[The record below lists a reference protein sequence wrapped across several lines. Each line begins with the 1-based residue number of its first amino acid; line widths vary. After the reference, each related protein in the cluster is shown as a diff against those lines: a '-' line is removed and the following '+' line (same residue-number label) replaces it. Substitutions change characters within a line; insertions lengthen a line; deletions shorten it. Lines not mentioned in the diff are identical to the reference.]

1 MFASILP
8 ADFPTQAPQVQVEK
22 KGKEKGKRNKHHF
35 LLLSLSLSLS
45 LFSLSV
51 SIQNH
56 GTIIDDDSIVLIDE
70 DIDSSIET

>member
-8 ADFPTQAPQVQVEK
+8 PDFPAQSVK
-22 KGKEKGKRNKHHF
+22 KRKRKGKHTTNITKTSF
-35 LLLSLSLSLS
+35 PSPLSLSLS

>member
-1 MFASILP
+1 MFASRFCLP
-8 ADFPTQAPQVQVEK
+8 TFPAQGAKSRKKEK
-22 KGKEKGKRNKHHF
+22 KKESTTNITKTSF
-35 LLLSLSLSLS
+35 PSPLSLS

>member
-8 ADFPTQAPQVQVEK
+8 PDFPAQSVK
-22 KGKEKGKRNKHHF
+22 KGKGKGKHTTNITKTSF
-35 LLLSLSLSLS
+35 PSPLSLSLS

-56 GTIIDDDSIVLIDE
+56 GTVIDDDSIVLIDE

>member
-1 MFASILP
+1 MFAPILP
-8 ADFPTQAPQVQVEK
+8 TDFPQTQGCQK
-22 KGKEKGKRNKHHF
+22 KHHKNF
-35 LLLSLSLSLS
+35 LSFSSLSLSLSLS
-45 LFSLSV
+45 SLSLSV

>member
-8 ADFPTQAPQVQVEK
+8 PDFPAQSVK
-22 KGKEKGKRNKHHF
+22 KRKRKRKAHNKHHKNF
-35 LLLSLSLSLS
+35 LSFSSLSLSLS

>member
-1 MFASILP
+1 MPKSQRRKRESTTNITSKTS
-8 ADFPTQAPQVQVEK
+8 FPSP
-22 KGKEKGKRNKHHF
+22 
-35 LLLSLSLSLS
+35 LSLSLL
-45 LFSLSV
+45 SLSV

>member
-8 ADFPTQAPQVQVEK
+8 PDFPAQSVK
-22 KGKEKGKRNKHHF
+22 KRKGKGKHTTNITKTSF
-35 LLLSLSLSLS
+35 PSPLSLSLS